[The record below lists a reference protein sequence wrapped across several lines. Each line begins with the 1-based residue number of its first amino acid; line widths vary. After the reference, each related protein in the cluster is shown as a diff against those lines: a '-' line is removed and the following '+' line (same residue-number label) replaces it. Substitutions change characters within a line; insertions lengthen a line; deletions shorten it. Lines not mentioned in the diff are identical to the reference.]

1 MKPIS
6 AAHLLLGDELRRVRK
21 AGSVSTR
28 HVRKQSTG
36 DECFSSGHISLV
48 ENGRTV
54 PSPELID
61 AYVRLAGDGARLRT
75 LYAQMLAASA
85 SAGRRRR
92 GGPDADRIL
101 APQSLNGVTSRA
113 ELQQHYLVER
123 NIAEYQFSP
132 EGAITSVDHAAALRA
147 TSPGVRIYCTG
158 HSYPAD
164 PRVGVLK
171 VVPKAGAALIETRES
186 ITGAVQSFFELD
198 RPLEPTDAEPWVV
211 RYGLLVNSKVRSAPH
226 LRFHAEL
233 GNQSVAL
240 RTRFVAPAVPTT
252 VWWFAVPNVVDAE
265 YPQPANELYPESD
278 GSYFRAFDHL
288 LAGWCYGLG
297 WVW

>member
-1 MKPIS
+1 MKAIS
-6 AAHLLLGDELRRVRK
+6 AAHLSLGEELRRVRT
-21 AGSVSTR
+21 ARGVSTR
-28 HVRKQSTG
+28 HVRKQPAG
-36 DECFSSGHISLV
+36 DDCFSSGHISLV

-92 GGPDADRIL
+92 AGPTACGIA
-101 APQSLNGVTSRA
+101 APQDLAEVTSRA

-123 NIAEYQFSP
+123 NIAEYQFGP
-132 EGAITSVDHAAALRA
+132 EGAIASVNHAAYLRA
-147 TSPGVRIYCTG
+147 TSPSVRIYCAG

-164 PRVGVLK
+164 SRPGVLSIF
-171 VVPKAGAALIETRES
+171 PEEGASLITTRES
-186 ITGAVQSFFELD
+186 ITGAIQSFFELD
-198 RPLEPTDAEPWVV
+198 RPAEPTDPEPSVV
-211 RYGLLVNSKVRSAPH
+211 RYRLRVNSKLRSAPH

-233 GNQSVAL
+233 GNQSLTL
-240 RTRFVAPAVPTT
+240 RARFTTPAVPGT

-265 YPQPANELYPESD
+265 YPQPANQLGPEQGGAFSH
-278 GSYFRAFDHL
+278 GFDHL
-288 LAGWCYGLG
+288 LPGWCYGLG

>member
-1 MKPIS
+1 MKAIS
-6 AAHLLLGDELRRVRK
+6 AAHLRLGDELRRVRK
-21 AGSVSTR
+21 TSGVSTR
-28 HVRKQSTG
+28 HVQKQPSG
-36 DECFSSGHISLV
+36 DDCFSSGHISLV

-92 GGPDADRIL
+92 AGPEAGGIS
-101 APQSLNGVTSRA
+101 APQSLEEVTSRA
-113 ELQQHYLVER
+113 ELQRHYLVER
-123 NIAEYQFSP
+123 NTAEYQFGP
-132 EGAITSVDHAAALRA
+132 EGAIASVDHTAFLRA
-147 TSPGVRIYCTG
+147 TSPSVRIYCAG

-164 PRVGVLK
+164 SRPGVLT
-171 VVPKAGAALIETRES
+171 VVPEDAVSLITTRES
-186 ITGAVQSFFELD
+186 ITGAVQSYFELD
-198 RPLEPTDAEPWVV
+198 HPLEPTDAEPSVI
-211 RYGLLVNSKVRSAPH
+211 RYRLRVNSKVRSAPH

-233 GNQSVAL
+233 GNQSVTL
-240 RTRFVAPAVPTT
+240 RTRFTAPAIPAT

-265 YPQPANELYPESD
+265 YPQPGNELERGPD
-278 GSYFRAFDHL
+278 GTYFRAFDHL
-288 LAGWCYGLG
+288 LPGWCYGLG

>member
-6 AAHLLLGDELRRVRK
+6 AAHLSLGEELRRVRM
-21 AGSVSTR
+21 ARGVSTR
-28 HVRKQSTG
+28 HVRKQPAG
-36 DECFSSGHISLV
+36 DDCFSSGHISLV

-92 GGPDADRIL
+92 AGPEACGIAAPHDL
-101 APQSLNGVTSRA
+101 AEVTSRA

-123 NIAEYQFSP
+123 NIAEYKFGP
-132 EGAITSVDHAAALRA
+132 DGAISSVDHAAYLRA
-147 TSPGVRIYCTG
+147 TSPSVRIYCAG

-164 PRVGVLK
+164 SRPGVLS
-171 VVPKAGAALIETRES
+171 VVPEAGASLITTRES
-186 ITGAVQSFFELD
+186 ITGAIQSFFELD
-198 RPLEPTDAEPWVV
+198 RPLEPNEPEPSVV
-211 RYGLLVNSKVRSAPH
+211 RYRLRVNSTIRSAPH

-233 GNQSVAL
+233 GNQSLIL
-240 RTRFVAPAVPTT
+240 RARFTAPAVPST

-265 YPQPANELYPESD
+265 YPQPANQLATEPGGAYTH
-278 GSYFRAFDHL
+278 GFDHL
-288 LAGWCYGLG
+288 LPGWCYGLG

>member
-1 MKPIS
+1 MKAIS
-6 AAHLLLGDELRRVRK
+6 AAHLWLGDELRRVRK
-21 AGSVSTR
+21 ASGVSTR
-28 HVRKQSTG
+28 HVRKQPSG
-36 DECFSSGHISLV
+36 DDCFSSGHISLV

-92 GGPDADRIL
+92 AGPEASGMS
-101 APQSLNGVTSRA
+101 APQSLEDVTSRA
-113 ELQQHYLVER
+113 ELKQHYLVER
-123 NIAEYQFSP
+123 TTADYQFSP
-132 EGAITSVDHAAALRA
+132 EGAIMSVDHAAFLRA
-147 TSPGVRIYCTG
+147 TSPSVRIYCTG

-164 PRVGVLK
+164 PRPGVLT
-171 VVPKAGAALIETRES
+171 VVPGEGASLIATRES
-186 ITGAVQSFFELD
+186 ITGAVQSFFELH
-198 RPLEPTDAEPWVV
+198 RPLEPTDSEPSVV
-211 RYGLLVNSKVRSAPH
+211 RYGLRVNSKVRSAPH

-233 GNQSVAL
+233 GNQSL
-240 RTRFVAPAVPTT
+240 TMRTRFAAPAIPST

-265 YPQPANELYPESD
+265 YSQPANELGPGP
-278 GSYFRAFDHL
+278 GSTYLREFDHL
-288 LAGWCYGLG
+288 LPGWCYGLG